1 MKEFMKKIISDK
13 KRCVIACTV
22 TVLVLVLTVTG
33 IVTVSLKNNRKRN
46 KDNKNNIV
54 AETVNVKPVQETTA
68 EETTEE
74 QTEEQKRYLKEL
86 LEDYPLKMDAIV
98 VITDGETLISSNEK
112 QYKTIKEDEG
122 WYRRE
127 GAYKQYDLYVF
138 FPKEG
143 VFRERNNSILGC
155 LAVYGVLCLFLVFMR
170 FHKRRRKGRENCRL
184 MS

>member
-1 MKEFMKKIISDK
+1 MHDVMVYGAYLILNRNLLCYNISQKIFYFKLFLNLFRMDIMRHTLGRAGCYMKEFMKKIISDK

-74 QTEEQKRYLKEL
+74 QTEETE
-86 LEDYPLKMDAIV
+86 E
-98 VITDGETLISSNEK
+98 ETQE
-112 QYKTIKEDEG
+112 TE
-122 WYRRE
+122 
-127 GAYKQYDLYVF
+127 
-138 FPKEG
+138 
-143 VFRERNNSILGC
+143 
-155 LAVYGVLCLFLVFMR
+155 
-170 FHKRRRKGRENCRL
+170 
-184 MS
+184 